1 MAILSFRFVLAAF
14 LACFLK
20 KEDKQA
26 LLSLFLE
33 ALGGGSKEADS
44 KVVDGK
50 IAYSKDTGSGK
61 ESSKK
66 VSGFLAN
73 FALSL
78 LLSSTKPYK
87 ERFSIYFLKSH

>member
-1 MAILSFRFVLAAF
+1 MAILSFRFILAAF
-14 LACFLK
+14 LAYFLR

-33 ALGGGSKEADS
+33 VLGSSSREVDG

-50 IAYSKDTGSGK
+50 VAYSKDVGSK
-61 ESSKK
+61 KVSSKK
-66 VSGFLAN
+66 VSGFLAD

-78 LLSSTKPYK
+78 LLLSIKPYK
-87 ERFSIYFLKSH
+87 EHFSIYFLKSH